1 MNTRLQVLEYSS
13 PKIQGNVILGV
24 KIVGV
29 ESSNGYTYP
38 VPVLKAAMPL
48 YENAPVFVEHPN
60 GAEKRRGS
68 RQLVDHFG
76 TLQNIRQKH
85 NGKGLYGDLHV
96 KASHP
101 MAEAILEEAAG
112 AARFGLSHN
121 AIVGMNEAQTE
132 VTEIFEVNSVDL
144 TDKPATTANL
154 FESTE
159 PKTTAELEAR
169 IAVLEEAATVKPTI
183 TKRLTA
189 LESIEEEDRESVL
202 VIGNTHD
209 DFLGVLHGFP
219 ITNKKGT

>member
-29 ESSNGYTYP
+29 ESSHGYTYP
-38 VPVLKAAMPL
+38 VPVLKVAMPL

-68 RQLVDHFG
+68 RQLIDHFG
-76 TLQNIRQKH
+76 TLQNIRQKQ

-121 AIVGMNEAQTE
+121 AIVGMNDAQTE

-144 TDKPATTANL
+144 TDKPATTSNL
-154 FESTE
+154 FESQE

-189 LESIEEEDRESVL
+189 LESISEDDRDDP
-202 VIGNTHD
+202 VIGNSHD